1 MDGLCFGVNLLVTC
15 LFKIVFNL
23 LEVDR
28 REPSDI
34 QFTSDDSWAQSSRRN
49 ESLDNEIFSLMV
61 LDNVIEYAT
70 SEEL

>member
-1 MDGLCFGVNLLVTC
+1 MVGLCLGINLLVIC
-15 LFKIVFNL
+15 LFKIIFNL

-34 QFTSDDSWAQSSRRN
+34 QFTSDDSWAQSSCRN
-49 ESLDNEIFSLMV
+49 ESLDNEIFSLVV